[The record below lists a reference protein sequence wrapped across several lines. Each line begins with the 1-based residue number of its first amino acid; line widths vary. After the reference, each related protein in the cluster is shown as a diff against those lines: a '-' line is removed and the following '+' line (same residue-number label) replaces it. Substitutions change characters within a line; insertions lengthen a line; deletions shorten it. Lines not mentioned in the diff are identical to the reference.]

1 MHDIEPFFKWRE
13 KYIASEDERSLF
25 HGKVYDEFTF
35 STKIY
40 NYYIHPQWDEMGSA
54 TLYLKILF
62 VEYNQGY
69 AIIELIGEW
78 NDAINNDI
86 MFLKREIAD
95 TLIHEGISKFI
106 LLCDNVL
113 NFHGS
118 DDCYYEEWFEDIMD
132 DNGWIVFINLLPH
145 VMEEMQETR
154 IHHYVNL
161 GEHINDIDWRKLS
174 PQNVLLAVETE
185 KDKQIKTLG

>member
-13 KYIASEDERSLF
+13 KYIASEDERSPF
-25 HGKVYDEFTF
+25 HGKVYNEFTF

-40 NYYIHPQWDEMGSA
+40 NYYIHPQWDEMGSP

-62 VEYNQGY
+62 VDYSQ
-69 AIIELIGEW
+69 AVAVIELIGEW

-95 TLIHEGISKFI
+95 TLIQEGIHKFI
-106 LLCDNVL
+106 LIAENVL

-118 DDCYYEEWFEDIMD
+118 DDCYYEEWFEDIVEE
-132 DNGWIVFINLLPH
+132 NGWIVMLNLLPH

-154 IHHYVNL
+154 LHHYVNL
-161 GEHINDIDWRKLS
+161 GDHINEIEWRRLS
-174 PQNVLLAVETE
+174 PLNLLLAVESK
-185 KDKQIKTLG
+185 KDQQIKSLG